1 MVMCEN
7 WQVFVHNGK
16 HNHAIGLC
24 THGHAQ
30 AAKLTEEQ
38 LIKTEQFKKSH
49 VPLRNI
55 LQFFREQNLGC
66 ALRYNMPLLEV
77 VGMTL
82 TEEVAG
88 VGVMIRD
95 EQGGVLAS
103 MECGLRG
110 IIDASY
116 AELMAIWKGINL
128 ARETLVPRIIVES
141 DCIAGL

>member
-1 MVMCEN
+1 M
-7 WQVFVHNGK
+7 
-16 HNHAIGLC
+16 
-24 THGHAQ
+24 
-30 AAKLTEEQ
+30 
-38 LIKTEQFKKSH
+38 
-49 VPLRNI
+49 
-55 LQFFREQNLGC
+55 
-66 ALRYNMPLLEV
+66 
-77 VGMTL
+77 
-82 TEEVAG
+82 AG